1 MALKLY
7 EFGNRLSDYVSQG
20 RRVGAMRHFCVET
33 QHFQHFFPFFFSFP
47 FWRRLKRRGCSAVL
61 LLKDHCCIAIMYW
74 QGQCW
79 TYVTFCFCGFC
90 LNSHKM
96 LHLIEILGLPAEA
109 DECQY
114 WPDNKMQ
121 IKIVCSAN
129 KRITSTSTV
138 CYSKKK
144 ERESEAYAVC
154 STTHASTI
162 LLFTVWIWSFA
173 FIQFFHAFTD
183 FHFPKVGSITN
194 VALYFPH
201 SMCVSA
207 EVHLLLSVACLVTL
221 LNFKFRDAKY
231 KMGRDTDKLYAMR

>member
-1 MALKLY
+1 
-7 EFGNRLSDYVSQG
+7 
-20 RRVGAMRHFCVET
+20 MRHFCVET
-33 QHFQHFFPFFFSFP
+33 QHFQHFQHFFFSFP

-61 LLKDHCCIAIMYW
+61 LLKDHCCIAIMYC

-79 TYVTFCFCGFC
+79 TYATFCFCGFC

-109 DECQY
+109 DECRY

-144 ERESEAYAVC
+144 ERERAKHMQYAVR
-154 STTHASTI
+154 HM
-162 LLFTVWIWSFA
+162 LQWLFA
-173 FIQFFHAFTD
+173 FIQFFPRFYWFPFSQSRKYNKCRFIFSSFYVCECGGTFTT
-183 FHFPKVGSITN
+183 F
-194 VALYFPH
+194 
-201 SMCVSA
+201 
-207 EVHLLLSVACLVTL
+207 
-221 LNFKFRDAKY
+221 
-231 KMGRDTDKLYAMR
+231 GRMSCDVVEF